1 MTEDA
6 ARRGTRD
13 NGLRCGSYTPVAD
26 VDPRVADVLLSALRD
41 EGIAAYAAPA
51 PAATGG
57 IMEPRLPDSPTDR
70 VWVDEQQLGRARA
83 VVSGHA
89 EEPTLAPA
97 ETPSRA
103 GDARPPAEQAAEQD
117 IDAAWQQVLA
127 SLQSTSSS
135 PVPPWPVTEDVD
147 DTEGDTRLIRPASDE
162 DDEDDEQQTPTDD
175 EHFVPPP
182 APPFPRLH
190 RKTVAAIASIVVGVV
205 ILATDLDGG
214 TFTVLAVLAILGGLA
229 SLVWRMHD
237 GPPTDSGWDD
247 GAVI

>member
-6 ARRGTRD
+6 ARHGTRD
-13 NGLRCGSYTPVAD
+13 NGLRCGAYAPVAD
-26 VDPRVADVLLSALRD
+26 VDPRVADALLSVLRD

-51 PAATGG
+51 PAVTGG
-57 IMEPRLPDSPTDR
+57 LMEPRLPDVPTDR
-70 VWVDEQQLGRARA
+70 VWADDLQVDRAKQIVSRHAGEPAAESAGAPA
-83 VVSGHA
+83 VEPA
-89 EEPTLAPA
+89 EET
-97 ETPSRA
+97 
-103 GDARPPAEQAAEQD
+103 D

-135 PVPPWPVTEDVD
+135 PVPPWPVSEDVD
-147 DTEGDTRLIRPASDE
+147 ASTTESRLIRPASLDD
-162 DDEDDEQQTPTDD
+162 DDEEPLAGDD

-182 APPFPRLH
+182 PPPLPRLH
-190 RKTVAAIASIVVGVV
+190 RKTLAAITSIVVGLV
-205 ILATDLDGG
+205 ILATNFDGG

-247 GAVI
+247 GAVV